1 MCSSDLL
8 TYFKRAERRSGSLY
22 MDKGKHLCPESALS
36 VETNTFTV
44 QLQRIMDSQS
54 SGKLSIHWHYTAH
67 HMTAYKN
74 LKKKKKRKQREKK
87 IVQHAQSSKIANCG
101 TWSLTLHKNCHLNDF
116 MLAIKRCE
124 GRHRRSWQPSFHSP
138 LRSGSLKLIYLI
150 RTKKIW
156 LLSRFCQV
164 IRRLGTALY

>member
-1 MCSSDLL
+1 
-8 TYFKRAERRSGSLY
+8 

-74 LKKKKKRKQREKK
+74 LKKKKENRERRKLYNMLSHPKSQ
-87 IVQHAQSSKIANCG
+87 IVAHEA
-101 TWSLTLHKNCHLNDF
+101 
-116 MLAIKRCE
+116 
-124 GRHRRSWQPSFHSP
+124 
-138 LRSGSLKLIYLI
+138 
-150 RTKKIW
+150 
-156 LLSRFCQV
+156 
-164 IRRLGTALY
+164 

>member
-1 MCSSDLL
+1 
-8 TYFKRAERRSGSLY
+8 

-74 LKKKKKRKQREKK
+74 LKKKKKKTEREENCTTCSVIQNRKLWHMKLD
-87 IVQHAQSSKIANCG
+87 IA
-101 TWSLTLHKNCHLNDF
+101 
-116 MLAIKRCE
+116 
-124 GRHRRSWQPSFHSP
+124 
-138 LRSGSLKLIYLI
+138 
-150 RTKKIW
+150 
-156 LLSRFCQV
+156 
-164 IRRLGTALY
+164 